1 MKTIKIGVNKQI
13 DGYTFSLSP
22 SLRKQ
27 IKESFPEAY
36 PASIIFVGY
45 DTQSGFECFL
55 GKLEEYIYPAL
66 IGVKNDDLRKIFN
79 EVEFVDNKTDEVI
92 YTQQI

>member
-1 MKTIKIGVNKQI
+1 MKTIKIGVNKQM

-27 IKESFPEAY
+27 IKASFPDAY

-45 DTQSGFECFL
+45 DIQSGFEFFL
-55 GKLEEYIYPAL
+55 GRLEEYIYPAL
-66 IGVKNDDLRKIFN
+66 IGVKNEDLRKIFN
-79 EVEFVDNKTDEVI
+79 EVEFIDNKTDKVI
-92 YTQQI
+92 HTQQI